1 MTDVTSDI
9 LIIGAGIA
17 GASAAAELSRT
28 HRVLL
33 LERESMPAYHST
45 GRSAALFSEIY
56 GGAPVRALSRASR
69 DFLFNPPP
77 GFTEHPLVRQRGSL
91 YIASDAQLA
100 ALESF
105 VRNPDVQQAVHRIA
119 AGEALRLCPILRREY
134 VRAAVI
140 EPDASDVDVHAL
152 HEGYLRLFRNRG
164 GTLVTDADVQ
174 TLDRRGGHWHVITN
188 AGAFAAPIVIDAA
201 GAWAD
206 DVARKAGARAQAI
219 QPMRRTAL
227 LIELPANQ
235 NPDAWPMTIDIEE
248 TFYFKPDAGLL
259 LISPADETPVDPC
272 DVQPEELDIA
282 IAVDRVEKATTLKVN
297 RIRKKW
303 AGLRSFS
310 PDRAPVIGFD
320 PDCAGFFWLAAQG
333 GYGIQTAPA
342 ASALTAA
349 LIRNEVLPQQFDG
362 FQPASVSPAR
372 SHAVR
377 QNA

>member
-1 MTDVTSDI
+1 MTDVASDI

-28 HRVLL
+28 HRVIL

-56 GGAPVRALSRASR
+56 GSAPVRALSRASR
-69 DFLFNPPP
+69 EFLFNPPP
-77 GFTEHPLVRQRGSL
+77 GFTEHPLVKRRGSL
-91 YIASDAQLA
+91 YVASDAQLA
-100 ALESF
+100 ELEAF
-105 VRNPDVQQAVHRIA
+105 VGNPDVQQAVHRITA
-119 AGEALRLCPILRREY
+119 KEALRLCPILRPEY

-152 HEGYLRLFRNRG
+152 HEGYLRLFRSRG
-164 GTLVTDADVQ
+164 GTLVTDANVQ
-174 TLDRRGGHWHVITN
+174 TLEHRNGRWHAATG
-188 AGAFAAPIVIDAA
+188 AGAFSAPVVIDAA

-206 DVARKAGARAQAI
+206 DVARKAGAKMQAI

-227 LIELPANQ
+227 LIELPAGQ
-235 NPDAWPMTIDIEE
+235 NPDPWPMTIDIEE

-259 LISPADETPVDPC
+259 LISPADETLVDPC

-282 IAVDRVEKATTLKVN
+282 IAVDRVEKATTLKIN

-303 AGLRSFS
+303 AGLRSFG

-320 PDCAGFFWLAAQG
+320 PDCAGFFWLAGQG

-342 ASALTAA
+342 AAALTAA
-349 LIRNEVLPQQFDG
+349 LIRNEALPAQFDG

-372 SHAVR
+372 SHAVH